1 MAGKN
6 SATIEDYLGIMYI
19 FRRDG
24 IPLVGARIAEALSV
38 SPATVSNTLKRMQRD
53 GLVDMD
59 NPEGSCLTESGLE
72 SARSVMRRHMLT
84 EWLLL
89 KMLNVNWSQTHA
101 EAHQLEHAVSEG
113 LAEQMNIS
121 LDDPKFCPHGNPLP
135 GFESYVENWTPLNE
149 IKIGQKVIIRRIHET
164 AEDNPELLGFFES
177 NKLMPGA
184 EAQLVEK
191 LDFNQTLTLEIDQ
204 NPLLLG
210 YSAARFIYVE
220 IC

>member
-1 MAGKN
+1 
-6 SATIEDYLGIMYI
+6 
-19 FRRDG
+19 
-24 IPLVGARIAEALSV
+24 
-38 SPATVSNTLKRMQRD
+38 
-53 GLVDMD
+53 
-59 NPEGSCLTESGLE
+59 
-72 SARSVMRRHMLT
+72 MLT